1 VSQHGGWGPTAPP
14 TVAPPSPARPSTGSW
29 SSPRSRSRNWPAGD
43 AFSPS
48 HDADLD
54 PDADGT
60 RDDIE
65 PTLDIDTPPGG
76 LPIALP
82 ISGTVSVIRGMEVGV
97 RGVRLPMGTAVAVDG
112 AAGTVDAEV
121 VAASSGEARLAMLG
135 EPTGLSCGDRAR
147 PTLAGGQPLGAGL
160 LGRVVDALGR
170 PIDGKGPVNAARG
183 LIDRPVPPALSRRR
197 ITEAMPVG
205 VRVLDAFTTLA
216 RGQRVGLFAG
226 SGVGKSTLLGMI
238 ARGADADCVVI
249 CLVGERGREVR
260 EFLEDDLGPDAAARA
275 AVIVA
280 TSDQPALV
288 RVRALRYAT
297 AVAEKLADE
306 GRDVLFLCDSLTRF
320 ALAQREVGLAA
331 GEPPTAR
338 GFTPSVFAALPRLLE
353 RTGPREHGTI
363 TAIYTVLVDGDDH
376 NDPVADTV
384 RGILDGHI
392 VLDRRLAHAGRYP
405 AVDPLMSISRLATK
419 VLDPAKVAI
428 ADRARKALAA
438 AEAVR
443 DLVEVGAYSP
453 GSNAEADEGLAMSP
467 AIIELCR
474 QRTDDVTSL
483 DATFAALAA
492 IAEKFG
498 NAP

>member
-1 VSQHGGWGPTAPP
+1 MSPAASSGPGSSGPQIG
-14 TVAPPSPARPSTGSW
+14 VAPTSPMRPSTGEW
-29 SSPRSRSRNWPAGD
+29 RSTRDRSGTRRTP
-43 AFSPS
+43 
-48 HDADLD
+48 
-54 PDADGT
+54 DGT
-60 RDDIE
+60 DDLPSDGLE
-65 PTLDIDTPPGG
+65 LDATPKG
-76 LPIALP
+76 LPLALP

-97 RGVRLPMGTAVAVDG
+97 RGLRLPIGTAVAVEG
-112 AAGTVDAEV
+112 AVVRLDAEV
-121 VAASSGEARLAMLG
+121 IGSNGGGATLALLG
-135 EPTGLSCGDRAR
+135 EPTGLSSGDRAR
-147 PTLAGGQPLGAGL
+147 PTLAGGQPLGIGL

-170 PIDGKGPVNAARG
+170 PIDGLGAVHAARG
-183 LIDRPVPPALSRRR
+183 VIDRPVPAALKRQR
-197 ITEAMPVG
+197 ITRMMPVG
-205 VRVLDAFTTLA
+205 VRVMDAFTTLA

-275 AVIVA
+275 AVVVA

-297 AVAEKLADE
+297 AIAEQLADE

-353 RTGPREHGTI
+353 RTGPRENGSI

-376 NDPVADTV
+376 NDPIADTV

-405 AVDPLMSISRLATK
+405 AVDPLLSISRLASK
-419 VLDPAKVAI
+419 VLPPEHA
-428 ADRARKALAA
+428 ALADMA
-438 AEAVR
+438 RRALAGAESVR

-453 GSNAEADEGLAMSP
+453 GSNADADAGLALSP

-474 QRTDDVTSL
+474 QATSDVTSI
-483 DATFAALAA
+483 DDTFAALAE
-492 IAEKFG
+492 IAAMAG
-498 NAP
+498 ASA